1 MPATYLVVTMLEQEG
16 VIHMMFCHTVYDDKT
31 QTEARKLT
39 LYVLLPVTATVTMA
53 PLSWNY
59 FSTFVYKLKLKI
71 S

>member
-1 MPATYLVVTMLEQEG
+1 
-16 VIHMMFCHTVYDDKT
+16 MMFCHTVYDDKT